1 MQDHP
6 VAHSGRIGETAMTKT
21 VFALAAALALSA
33 AAGQALALNPQ
44 PLPPR
49 WISPPIHGTH
59 YPVRHVPVVH
69 Y

>member
-1 MQDHP
+1 MSKFSLA
-6 VAHSGRIGETAMTKT
+6 VLI
-21 VFALAAALALSA
+21 ALATTA

-49 WISPPIHGTH
+49 WVSPPVHGGNHTI
-59 YPVRHVPVVH
+59 RHVPVVR

>member
-1 MQDHP
+1 MSKLSFTL
-6 VAHSGRIGETAMTKT
+6 VM
-21 VFALAAALALSA
+21 ALATMAV
-33 AAGQALALNPQ
+33 AGQALALNPQ

-59 YPVRHVPVVH
+59 YPVRHVPVVR